1 MWGDEGRGR
10 INGGRL
16 RKKRRVERK
25 NERKR
30 YEEDERGGI
39 R

>member
-16 RKKRRVERK
+16 RKKRRVEEK
-25 NERKR
+25 E
-30 YEEDERGGI
+30 
-39 R
+39 